1 MEMATEN
8 NRRDEMNT
16 FKAFRVHNEN
26 GQINSRFDQVHLDQ
40 VGTGNVVIR
49 SVYSNINYK
58 DALAATGAGRIM
70 KRFPL
75 VAGID
80 AAGYVHSSEDPRFKK
95 DEPVLVVGRGLGE
108 EHDGGFS
115 EYVKVEGDWIVP
127 LPEGLSLHDAMAIG
141 TAGFTAA
148 MAIHRMEENG
158 QDPNNGP
165 ILVTGATGGVGGMA
179 TSMLAGLGYHVA
191 ALTIVGEEGYLK
203 SIGAAEVVDG
213 NELVM
218 GERPLEKG
226 LWAGAIDAVG
236 GKTLAWITRT
246 MQPLGN
252 IASIGLAGGHDLV
265 TTVMPF
271 ILRGVNLLGINST
284 YCPVTLREKVWSR
297 LATDLKPTAM
307 GIIVKRTVA
316 LDDIPDLF
324 NDYVQGKI
332 TGRTVVEIGAG

>member
-1 MEMATEN
+1 MG
-8 NRRDEMNT
+8 T

-26 GQINSRFDQVHLDQ
+26 GKIHSRFDQVDLEQ

-49 SVYSNINYK
+49 SAYSNINYK

-80 AAGYVHSSEDPRFKK
+80 AAGVVHTSEDPRFQ
-95 DEPVLVVGRGLGE
+95 EGQPVIVVGRGLGE

-115 EYVKVEGDWIVP
+115 EYVQVEGDWIVP

-158 QDPNNGP
+158 QAPDNGP

-179 TSMLAGLGYHVA
+179 TSMLAGLSYHVA
-191 ALTIVGEEGYLK
+191 ALTIVGEEKYLK
-203 SIGAAEVVDG
+203 SLGAAEVVDG
-213 NELVM
+213 NTLEM

-246 MQPLGN
+246 MMPLGN

-284 YCPVTLREKVWSR
+284 YCPVKLREKVWSR

-307 GIIVKRTVA
+307 DSIVSRTVA
-316 LDDIPDLF
+316 FDDLPDLF
-324 NDYVQGKI
+324 DDYIHGKI
-332 TGRTVVEIGAG
+332 TGRTVVEINPDCKT

>member
-1 MEMATEN
+1 
-8 NRRDEMNT
+8 MNT

-26 GQINSRFDQVHLDQ
+26 GVIKARFDQVNLDEI
-40 VGTGNVVIR
+40 GSGNVVIR
-49 SVYSNINYK
+49 SAYSNINYK
-58 DALAATGAGRIM
+58 DALAVTGAGRIM
-70 KRFPL
+70 KSFPL

-80 AAGYVHSSEDPRFKK
+80 ASGYVHTSEDPRFKEG
-95 DEPVLVVGRGLGE
+95 DPVLVVGCGLGE
-108 EHDGGFS
+108 THDGGFS
-115 EYVKVEGDWIVP
+115 EFVKVKGDWIVH

-148 MAIHRMEENG
+148 MAIQRMEDNG
-158 QDPNNGP
+158 QAPDNGP
-165 ILVTGATGGVGGMA
+165 VLVTGATGGVGGMA

-191 ALTIVGEEGYLK
+191 AMTIVGEEHYLK

-252 IASIGLAGGHDLV
+252 IASIGLAGGQDLV

-284 YCPVTLREKVWSR
+284 YCPVPFREKIWSR
-297 LATDLKPTAM
+297 LATDLKPTAVET
-307 GIIVKRTVA
+307 IVNRTVA
-316 LDDIPDLF
+316 FDDIPNIF
-324 NDYVQGKI
+324 NDYIEGNI
-332 TGRTVVEIGAG
+332 TGRTVVKI

>member
-1 MEMATEN
+1 MEK
-8 NRRDEMNT
+8 
-16 FKAFRVHNEN
+16 FKAFRVHNED
-26 GQINSRFDQVHLDQ
+26 GKINSRFDNLSIDQ
-40 VGTGNVVIR
+40 IGTGNVVIK
-49 SVYSNINYK
+49 SAYSNINYK

-70 KRFPL
+70 RRFPL

-80 AAGYVHSSEDPRFKK
+80 TAGTVYSSEDPRFKEG
-95 DEPVLVVGRGLGE
+95 DPVLVVGRGLGE

-115 EYVKVEGDWIVP
+115 EFVKVEGDWIVP
-127 LPEGLSLHDAMAIG
+127 LPEGLTLHNAMAIG

-148 MAIHRMEENG
+148 MAIQRMEENG
-158 QDPNNGP
+158 QAPENGP

-179 TSMLAGLGYHVA
+179 TSMLAGAGYQVA
-191 ALTIVGEEGYLK
+191 ALTIVGEDQYLK

-213 NELVM
+213 NKLEM

-246 MQPLGN
+246 VQAYGN

-271 ILRGVNLLGINST
+271 ILRGVSLLGINST
-284 YCPVTLREKVWSR
+284 YCPVKLREKVWSR
-297 LATDLKPTAM
+297 LATDLKPAAM
-307 GIIVKRTVA
+307 DIIVNRTVDF
-316 LDDIPDLF
+316 DDIPGLF
-324 NDYVQGKI
+324 EDYVHGKI
-332 TGRTVVEIGAG
+332 TGRTVVKINPE

>member
-1 MEMATEN
+1 MS
-8 NRRDEMNT
+8 T

-26 GQINSRFDQVHLDQ
+26 GVINARFDQVKLDEI
-40 VGTGNVVIR
+40 GSGNVVIR
-49 SVYSNINYK
+49 SAYSNINYK
-58 DALAATGAGRIM
+58 DALAVTGAGRIM

-80 AAGYVHSSEDPRFKK
+80 ASGYVYASEDHRFKEG
-95 DEPVLVVGRGLGE
+95 DPVLVVGCGLGE
-108 EHDGGFS
+108 THDGGFS
-115 EYVKVEGDWIVP
+115 EFVKVKGDWIVH
-127 LPEGLSLHDAMAIG
+127 LPEGLSLHEAMAIG

-148 MAIHRMEENG
+148 MAIHRMEDNG
-158 QDPNNGP
+158 QSPDNGP
-165 ILVTGATGGVGGMA
+165 VLVTGATGGVGGMA

-191 ALTIVGEEGYLK
+191 AMTIVGEEHYLK

-218 GERPLEKG
+218 GERPLEKS

-252 IASIGLAGGHDLV
+252 IASIGLAGGHDLI

-284 YCPVTLREKVWSR
+284 YCPVPLREKVWSR
-297 LATDLKPTAM
+297 LASDLKPAAM
-307 GIIVKRTVA
+307 ETLVNRIVA
-316 LDDIPDLF
+316 FNDIPNLF
-324 NDYVQGKI
+324 NDYIEGNI
-332 TGRTVVEIGAG
+332 TGRTVVKI

>member
-1 MEMATEN
+1 M
-8 NRRDEMNT
+8 DT

-26 GQINSRFDQVHLDQ
+26 GKIKSKFEQVSLDKI
-40 VGTGNVVIR
+40 GTGNVVIKAA
-49 SVYSNINYK
+49 YSNINYK

-80 AAGYVHSSEDPRFKK
+80 TAGYVHTSDDPRFKK

-108 EHDGGFS
+108 EYDGGFS
-115 EYVKVEGDWIVP
+115 EFVRVEGDWIVP

-141 TAGFTAA
+141 TAGFTAG
-148 MAIHRMEENG
+148 MAVHRMEENG
-158 QDPNNGP
+158 QAPDSGP
-165 ILVTGATGGVGGMA
+165 ILVTGSTGGVGGMA

-191 ALTIVGEEGYLK
+191 ALTIVGEERYLK
-203 SIGAAEVVDG
+203 TIGAAEVVDG
-213 NELVM
+213 NELEM

-236 GKTLAWITRT
+236 GKTLAWVTRT
-246 MQPLGN
+246 MLPLGN
-252 IASIGLAGGHDLV
+252 IASIGLAGGHELV

-284 YCPVTLREKVWSR
+284 YCPVPLREKVWSR
-297 LATDLKPTAM
+297 LATDLKPAAM
-307 GIIVKRTVA
+307 DIIVNRTVA
-316 LDDIPDLF
+316 FDDISDLF
-324 NDYVQGKI
+324 NDYVKGKV
-332 TGRTVVEIGAG
+332 TGRTVVKINAG

>member
-1 MEMATEN
+1 MS
-8 NRRDEMNT
+8 T
-16 FKAFRVHNEN
+16 FKAFRVHND
-26 GQINSRFDQVHLDQ
+26 GGKIQSRFDQVDLDD

-49 SVYSNINYK
+49 SAYSNINYK

-80 AAGYVHSSEDPRFKK
+80 AAGYVHASEDPRFQ
-95 DEPVLVVGRGLGE
+95 EGQPVVVVGRGLGE

-115 EYVKVEGDWIVP
+115 EFVKVEGDWIVP
-127 LPEGLSLHDAMAIG
+127 LPEGLTLHEAMAIG

-148 MAIHRMEENG
+148 MAIQRMEDNG
-158 QDPNNGP
+158 QTPEKGP

-191 ALTIVGEEGYLK
+191 ALTIVGEEEYLK

-213 NELVM
+213 NALEM

-226 LWAGAIDAVG
+226 LWAGAVDAVG

-246 MQPLGN
+246 MFPLGN

-284 YCPVTLREKVWSR
+284 YCPIPLREKVWSR
-297 LATDLKPTAM
+297 LATDLKPAAM
-307 GIIVKRTVA
+307 DSIVSRTVA
-316 LDDIPDLF
+316 FDDIPDLF
-324 NDYVQGKI
+324 DDYIHGKI
-332 TGRTVVEIGAG
+332 TGRTVVEINPD

>member
-1 MEMATEN
+1 MS
-8 NRRDEMNT
+8 T

-26 GQINSRFDQVHLDQ
+26 GKINSRFEQMSIDQI
-40 VGTGNVVIR
+40 GTGSVVIKA
-49 SVYSNINYK
+49 SYSNINYK

-80 AAGYVHSSEDPRFKK
+80 TAGCVYTSEDPRFKEG
-95 DEPVLVVGRGLGE
+95 DPVLVVGRGLGE
-108 EHDGGFS
+108 EHDGGFA
-115 EYVKVEGDWIVP
+115 EFVKVEGDWIVP
-127 LPEGLSLHDAMAIG
+127 LPEGLTLRDAMAIG

-148 MAIHRMEENG
+148 LAIQRMEDNYQTPEKG
-158 QDPNNGP
+158 T

-179 TSMLAGLGYHVA
+179 TSMLSGVGYDVA
-191 ALTIVGEEGYLK
+191 ALTIDGKEPYLQ
-203 SIGAAEVVDG
+203 SIGAKEIVDA
-213 NELVM
+213 NTLKM

-246 MQPLGN
+246 VKPYGN

-284 YCPVTLREKVWSR
+284 YCAVELRKKVWSR
-297 LATDLKPTAM
+297 LATDLKPAAM
-307 GIIVKRTVA
+307 DIIVTRTVGF
-316 LDDIPDLF
+316 DDMPDLF
-324 NDYVQGKI
+324 SEYIDGKI
-332 TGRTVVEIGAG
+332 TGRTVVEINPE

>member
-1 MEMATEN
+1 MS
-8 NRRDEMNT
+8 T

-26 GQINSRFDQVHLDQ
+26 GVINARFDQVNLDEI
-40 VGTGNVVIR
+40 GTGNVVIR
-49 SVYSNINYK
+49 SAYSNINYK
-58 DALAATGAGRIM
+58 DALAVTGAGRIM

-80 AAGYVHSSEDPRFKK
+80 ASGYVHTSEDPRFKEG
-95 DEPVLVVGRGLGE
+95 DPVLVVGCGLGE
-108 EHDGGFS
+108 THDGGFS
-115 EYVKVEGDWIVP
+115 EFVKVKGDWIVH
-127 LPEGLSLHDAMAIG
+127 LPAGLSLHDAMAIG

-148 MAIHRMEENG
+148 MAIQRMEDNG
-158 QDPNNGP
+158 QAPDNGP
-165 ILVTGATGGVGGMA
+165 VLVTGATGGVGGMA

-191 ALTIVGEEGYLK
+191 AMTIVGEENYLK

-218 GERPLEKG
+218 GEHPLEKG

-284 YCPVTLREKVWSR
+284 YCPVPLRDKVWSR
-297 LATDLKPTAM
+297 LATDLKPAAM
-307 GIIVKRTVA
+307 ETIVNRIVA
-316 LDDIPDLF
+316 FDDIPNLF
-324 NDYVQGKI
+324 NDYIEGNI
-332 TGRTVVEIGAG
+332 TGRTVVKI